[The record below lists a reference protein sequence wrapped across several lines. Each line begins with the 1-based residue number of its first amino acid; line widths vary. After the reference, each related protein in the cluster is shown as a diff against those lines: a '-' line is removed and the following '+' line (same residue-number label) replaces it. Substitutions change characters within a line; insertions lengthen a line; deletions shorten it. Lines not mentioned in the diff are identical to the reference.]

1 MSTLPSVISRFVD
14 YYATLDTQP
23 PSALAGIYR
32 ADATLIDP
40 FGEHSGVFAI
50 QRYFTHLL
58 ANVQHCRFTV
68 DAPLQQGDR
77 FCGHLDD
84 ALVAPAHRP
93 GCSATAAGLLRGR
106 HARRSH
112 CSPAGLLRCR
122 RDDLR
127 TSPDTRLGR
136 TRREAESEIMKTVLI
151 TGASSGIGR
160 GWRNLLP
167 TMVTG
172 DCLRARCATSGR
184 CASAQPQHHGAPVR
198 YDRQGRLSPGA
209 GGLCCRHG
217 DSLRRNL
224 RVSRP
229 RRGGCRAGGAGH
241 DHQFHGAGKLPC
253 GVAAAT
259 GIRQPRGAGQ
269 FDGALAS
276 LPASR
281 SLWGL

>member
-1 MSTLPSVISRFVD
+1 
-14 YYATLDTQP
+14 
-23 PSALAGIYR
+23 
-32 ADATLIDP
+32 
-40 FGEHSGVFAI
+40 
-50 QRYFTHLL
+50 
-58 ANVQHCRFTV
+58 
-68 DAPLQQGDR
+68 
-77 FCGHLDD
+77 
-84 ALVAPAHRP
+84 
-93 GCSATAAGLLRGR
+93 
-106 HARRSH
+106 
-112 CSPAGLLRCR
+112 
-122 RDDLR
+122 
-127 TSPDTRLGR
+127 
-136 TRREAESEIMKTVLI
+136 MKTVLI
-151 TGASSGIGR
+151 TGASSGIGAGLAKSFADDGYR
-160 GWRNLLP
+160 
-167 TMVTG
+167 VIA
-172 DCLRARCATSGR
+172 CGR
-184 CASAQPQHHGAPVR
+184 DAQRLAAVHQHSPNITVR
-198 YDRQGRLSPGA
+198 LFDMTDRDACRRA

>member
-23 PSALAGIYR
+23 PSALAGFIAPMPR
-32 ADATLIDP
+32 LSIP
-40 FGEHSGVFAI
+40 
-50 QRYFTHLL
+50 L
-58 ANVQHCRFTV
+58 ANIAGCSRSSAISPTCWLTSSTV
-68 DAPLQQGDR
+68 ALPLMR
-77 FCGHLDD
+77 RCSRAIALWSPDD
-84 ALVAPAHRP
+84 ALVAPAYCP

-151 TGASSGIGR
+151 TGASSGIGA
-160 GWRNLLP
+160 GWRNLCRRWLP
-167 TMVTG
+167 G